1 MGVAA
6 LGRVPNGKM
15 QLLFVLTRLIYLTSY
30 IAYLVW
36 DTNPGWEPR
45 WGALGPMLV
54 ASWVIFA
61 TAF

>member
-1 MGVAA
+1 
-6 LGRVPNGKM
+6 M